1 MTMKQF
7 HCGTMV
13 PGCQWHTRND
23 SEAEIIRRASEHL
36 RETHGEDVIRES
48 TVEAMKARIDS
59 NLRFSRSTLLM

>member
-23 SEAEIIRRASEHL
+23 SEAEIIRRASEHM
-36 RETHGEDVIRES
+36 RETHGETVIRA
-48 TVEAMKARIDS
+48 TMVEVIKKRIAVEQKAA
-59 NLRFSRSTLLM
+59 